1 MIELTRLNGTKFIV
15 NCDLI
20 KFMESTP
27 DTLITLSSGEKIMVK
42 DPVQDILRKTVDYR
56 KRLYQEP
63 ILVSDDV
70 NEKRLES

>member
-27 DTLITLSSGEKIMVK
+27 DTMITLSSGEKMMVK
-42 DPVQDILRKTVDYR
+42 DPIQDILRKTIDYR

-63 ILVSDDV
+63 IVVGEDI